1 VWDGQKEGKKTY
13 TLVDSTWGGCVM
25 RIGKKPFYRFAFYK
39 GKNLR
44 GKRAKTNPASRNFNK
59 KMRIGARPGNLLP
72 FFFCVLRIG
81 SKTSKTC
88 LLLRNGESGRVCAV
102 YEKSIVLYKS
112 KLFFYKKY

>member
-1 VWDGQKEGKKTY
+1 MGKKRVKKLILWWIQPGGGGVRDAY
-13 TLVDSTWGGCVM
+13 RQKTLLPIC
-25 RIGKKPFYRFAFYK
+25 ILQGKKFTREARENKSCFAKFQQKDAYWS
-39 GKNLR
+39 
-44 GKRAKTNPASRNFNK
+44 T
-59 KMRIGARPGNLLP
+59 ARKSFT